1 MLVMWLVTKIKIV
14 SPTHLVANIRH
25 LHRCNPISTV
35 IPKTF
40 WLHEMF
46 DFFTHEIFKNF
57 RKFFFAA
64 CQNLIVYIWVSAG
77 SGATDV
83 SLFTDLIFTIWG
95 LSQPT
100 ISVQWLIDKQCDSC
114 FVTHTLW
121 LIQLVCLLYRIYNFP
136 QTSSVYTCIKY
147 LPK

>member
-1 MLVMWLVTKIKIV
+1 MLVTKIVELSLTHFV
-14 SPTHLVANIRH
+14 SNIRH
-25 LHRCNPISTV
+25 QHNRMSTAIPTFYHSLPKFDSTKCSFFYPRNFKKIS
-35 IPKTF
+35 
-40 WLHEMF
+40 
-46 DFFTHEIFKNF
+46 KNF
-57 RKFFFAA
+57 FVA